1 MNDGHKG
8 MTCER
13 EKLREGEEEVI
24 FCVTLWLA
32 VSSKAPSFKITLLS
46 GTSVTEKG
54 VQTVFSWNFFYCL
67 KAAFQT
73 VAYCFNSQ
81 RASQGGHRQNIR
93 KKP

>member
-24 FCVTLWLA
+24 FCVILWLA

-46 GTSVTEKG
+46 GTSVTEKE
-54 VQTVFSWNFFYCL
+54 VQTVFSWHFFL
-67 KAAFQT
+67 L
-73 VAYCFNSQ
+73 
-81 RASQGGHRQNIR
+81 SQGSFSDSSLLL
-93 KKP
+93 